1 MASKNQKD
9 SLLQDSG
16 IEQVVIVGAGPV
28 GLVASLLLA
37 KYRIRHLLVEQLSEP
52 DDHPQAHFINRRSME
67 ILRELGGLD
76 RLIRTKSAPANEWRR
91 FVYCTGLSDLP
102 ALDGSGAVSAASLL
116 GMVDHFA
123 DLPADDF
130 SPVQVTHF
138 PQHDFVRVLRRN
150 AQKSQFCSF
159 EEGQRADIR
168 EDAQQVSI
176 HLTNLQTGQ
185 QRKVQAHFVLG
196 ADGAHS
202 AIRRQS
208 GIELVEDHPNLQQL
222 INVHFFS
229 PELAD
234 WLKLRMPAMLYFVYT
249 TAVVGVIVSHA
260 LHRGEFVAQ
269 IPYFPPHQRA
279 ADFDENRCRWLLENL
294 AGNRFAFNINSIR
307 SWRMGTGYASRF
319 RSEGGRCFLIGDAA
333 HQVTPAGGFGMN
345 TGIQDAHNLI
355 WKIARVLKGDFPF
368 GSEASEG
375 LLESYEAERKPVARL
390 NAALSVWNFRKTL
403 EVSSAIGLNLSAANV
418 LSRSL
423 ALIPGP
429 KSLKRPVFQTGMRLG
444 LKQVGWLK
452 SSHIIA
458 RLRRR
463 ALDQIFRD
471 AKRRTLQ
478 LLFPNQDLGFT
489 YPYEEPVGRDQAEG
503 AGFDPF
509 EFKPE
514 LIVGGRMPHFWIA
527 AEDGQRISVLDLPT
541 RMMAADGVPCYVLLI
556 IDNGE
561 AFRNITMNETEFN
574 EFQPLAKVAINSHSD
589 MKEEP
594 YFTIDPK
601 IPEGLPESFAVL
613 MRPDGHIAWLHVPD

>member
-1 MASKNQKD
+1 MALKNQKD
-9 SLLQDSG
+9 ALLQNSA
-16 IEQVVIVGAGPV
+16 IEKVVIVGAGPV
-28 GLVASLLLA
+28 GLVASLLLS
-37 KYRIRHLLVEQLSEP
+37 KYRIRHLLVEQMSEP
-52 DDHPQAHFINRRSME
+52 DNHPQAHFINRRSME

-102 ALDGSGAVSAASLL
+102 ALDGRGADSAASLL

-123 DLPADDF
+123 DLPAEDF

-138 PQHDFVRVLRRN
+138 PQHDFVRVLRRY
-150 AQKSQFCSF
+150 AQQSQFCSF

-168 EDAQQVSI
+168 EDAQHVTI
-176 HLTNLQTGQ
+176 HLTNLQTGH
-185 QRKVQAHFVLG
+185 QRKFQTHFVLG

-202 AIRRQS
+202 AIRQQS
-208 GIELVEDHPNLQQL
+208 GIELIEDHPDLQQL

-234 WLKLRMPAMLYFVYT
+234 WLKVRMPAMLYFVYT
-249 TAVVGVIVSHA
+249 TAIVGVIVSHA

-279 ADFDENRCRWLLENL
+279 ADFDENRCRMLLENL

-319 RSEGGRCFLIGDAA
+319 RSELGRCFLIGDAA

-368 GSEASEG
+368 GSEAAEG

-452 SSHIIA
+452 SNHFIA

-463 ALDQIFRD
+463 ALDRIFQD

-478 LLFPNQDLGFT
+478 LLFPGQDLGFI
-489 YPYEEPVGRDQAEG
+489 YREGKLDNRDKPFGEHL
-503 AGFDPF
+503 DPF
-509 EFKPE
+509 EFKPG

-527 AEDGQRISVLDLPT
+527 ATDGQRISVLDLPT
-541 RMMAADGVPCYVLLI
+541 CMMAADGKPRYVLLSVH
-556 IDNGE
+556 DRE
-561 AFRNITMNETEFN
+561 ATKKVDGFEFS
-574 EFQPLAKVAINSHSD
+574 EFQPIVKV
-589 MKEEP
+589 
-594 YFTIDPK
+594 TISTRADAELSADYIIQQK
-601 IPEGLPESFAVL
+601 IPEGLPESFGVL
-613 MRPDGHIAWLHVPD
+613 MRPDGHIAWLHIPG